1 MEIREIRKIVEL
13 IKENELT
20 EFELEEEGF
29 RISIKRKNGV
39 EPQIVTQTHAPA
51 GSVAVPG
58 SSLPAAGDGS
68 SPGENPG
75 GALENGNSAGDE
87 GMERITSPMIGTF
100 YRSPAPDADSF
111 IEVGSPVDTDTVVCI
126 IEAMK
131 VMNEITAEVK
141 GTIRKILVENAAAV
155 QFGQPLF
162 QIDPS

>member
-1 MEIREIRKIVEL
+1 MDIREIRKIIEL

-29 RISIKRKNGV
+29 RISIKRNNGF
-39 EPQIVTQTHAPA
+39 EQQIITQTHTPA
-51 GSVAVPG
+51 GPVVVPG
-58 SSLPAAGDGS
+58 SNLPAAGDGS
-68 SPGENPG
+68 HPGENPG
-75 GALENGNSAGDE
+75 DAPENGNSAAEE
-87 GMERITSPMIGTF
+87 GMERITSPMVGTF
-100 YRSPAPDADSF
+100 YRSSAPDTESF
-111 IEVGSPVDTDTVVCI
+111 IDVGSPVDTDTVVCI